1 MRSKQ
6 GFLAELCISFVYYV
20 KSTLDQAKSGLSTLG
35 ASSPSDV
42 LSLAPDLTLCS
53 LTFSNA
59 EYLPVLTQLFWCK
72 KLQVNVSTKQVSYW
86 FPLLPTSLR
95 GQWEQ
100 SNVSGPALPHG
111 ILKWSSIIIKWVAQT
126 ERLRTW
132 KELLFPIQLS
142 KEAKGQGLSHYLF
155 QPIFPSL
162 LEAQTKVAHA
172 EPCRWISNQA
182 RSCTYL
188 ALQCSC

>member
-1 MRSKQ
+1 MQ
-6 GFLAELCISFVYYV
+6 NL
-20 KSTLDQAKSGLSTLG
+20 
-35 ASSPSDV
+35 
-42 LSLAPDLTLCS
+42 
-53 LTFSNA
+53 
-59 EYLPVLTQLFWCK
+59 W
-72 KLQVNVSTKQVSYW
+72 VNVSTKQVSYKL
-86 FPLLPTSLR
+86 PLLPASLG
-95 GQWEQ
+95 GQWEK
-100 SNVSGPALPHG
+100 SSVSGPALPRG
-111 ILKWSSIIIKWVAQT
+111 LRKWSSTIIKWVAQT

-188 ALQCSC
+188 ALECSC